1 MITYLIKVLFFR
13 AGAVF
18 KTIDLRNNQ
27 IEFDSQYIY
36 RTSAHSA
43 GGGRKLYFW
52 AGNFLQW
59 YMTVNRQLIF
69 VKVSDII

>member
-1 MITYLIKVLFFR
+1 MVLPR

-43 GGGRKLYFW
+43 GGGRKI
-52 AGNFLQW
+52 
-59 YMTVNRQLIF
+59 IF
-69 VKVSDII
+69 FGG